1 MVALQ
6 ILISVVSLLVGL
18 TQITKESAPYIQKYS
33 EQHRQAEIQK
43 QADMQ
48 ARMNIQYHYRGNDG
62 TWRYYSDVSGLYWCR
77 VNIQGVT
84 EYARNPHMIA
94 SK

>member
-18 TQITKESAPYIQKYS
+18 TQITKESVPYIQKIS
-33 EQHRQAEIQK
+33 EQHQQSVIQRQADQ
-43 QADMQ
+43 Q
-48 ARMNIQYHYRGNDG
+48 ARMNLQYHYRGNDG
-62 TWRYYSDVSGLYWCR
+62 TWRYYSDSSGLYWCR

-84 EYARNPHMIA
+84 EYARNPNVIA